1 MEETDFCETGGYAE
15 QYGITKRQADVA
27 YAMVRH
33 GKRADE
39 IISQYGVTEEE
50 FTDWVREGSF
60 SEYASELARG
70 FARADAPYIWNSLLD
85 SAKEGNIQAIKL
97 YFDIWNKM
105 QAAKPKDDGVAV
117 VDSEIGSIRAEIF
130 GDD

>member
-1 MEETDFCETGGYAE
+1 VEETDFCETDASVA
-15 QYGITKRQADVA
+15 QHGITKRQADIA
-27 YAMVRH
+27 HAMVRY

-39 IISQYGVTEEE
+39 IIAQYGVTEEE
-50 FTDWVREGSF
+50 FTEWVREGSF

-70 FARADAPYIWNSLLD
+70 FARADAPYIWSSLLD

-105 QAAKPKDDGVAV
+105 QAAKPKDSGVVA
-117 VDSEIGSIRAEIF
+117 VDSEIDSIRAEIF